1 LGAKYVFTAAQ
12 KGDILACYLFRLAG
26 WVLGIGIANLC
37 NILGFNMVII
47 GGGINNAWK
56 EFIGSLKATLNM
68 NC

>member
-47 GGGINNAWK
+47 GGGINNA
-56 EFIGSLKATLNM
+56 
-68 NC
+68 